1 MDLAFSLKEMKVCIV
16 CIVFQDNLKYQLFS
30 SVNKKYSRQKR
41 GSLHYTF
48 KRFLNNLIPL
58 KTFYIKPE
66 IS

>member
-1 MDLAFSLKEMKVCIV
+1 MHCSFFMWPFDDS
-16 CIVFQDNLKYQLFS
+16 LKYQLFS
-30 SVNKKYSRQKR
+30 SAAKKYSRQKR

-58 KTFYIKPE
+58 KTFYNKSE